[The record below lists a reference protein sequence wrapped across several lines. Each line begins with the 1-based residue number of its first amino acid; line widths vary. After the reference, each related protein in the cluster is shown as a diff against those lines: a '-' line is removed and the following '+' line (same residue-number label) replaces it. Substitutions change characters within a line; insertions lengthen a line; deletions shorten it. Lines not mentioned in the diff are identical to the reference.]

1 MGKKSAHI
9 NKGSIHII
17 YYETDKIGND
27 IERHSNEGN
36 IEKDNNDENVH
47 NTDIKNC
54 HVNKTIL
61 NLTNQTNR

>member
-17 YYETDKIGND
+17 YYETDKMGND
-27 IERHSNEGN
+27 IERHSNETN

-47 NTDIKNC
+47 NTDIKT
-54 HVNKTIL
+54 VM
-61 NLTNQTNR
+61 